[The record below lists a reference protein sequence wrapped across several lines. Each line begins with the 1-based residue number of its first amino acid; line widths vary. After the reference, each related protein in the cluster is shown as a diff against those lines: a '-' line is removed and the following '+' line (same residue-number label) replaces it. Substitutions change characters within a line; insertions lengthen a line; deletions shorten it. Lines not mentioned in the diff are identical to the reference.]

1 MKGTWIRITDIFSLH
16 MLHCMYGDIVEY
28 LRLNYMKFAWAIAT
42 VLLVYTIY
50 RLLIGFIKR
59 KGQELELEP
68 HIRNIIRL
76 LLRVVAIV
84 IATTTVFNIFELP
97 TNVFL
102 GSSALI
108 GAALGF
114 GSSQTINNIVA
125 GFYVL
130 LTQPFK
136 VKDYVRIADLE
147 GQVEEIS
154 INYTNLY
161 TPTFNLLKV
170 PNTQVMNSKIL
181 NMTHEG
187 YIKYTF
193 KVNFGHELTEKQVME
208 SIIKPAIEDFH
219 DNCVN
224 GEFRCPEAYM
234 DVVDRL
240 GKTYMI
246 RLFIPK
252 GEARTLYTM
261 LPELTRLI
269 MRKYDDVRA
278 VK

>member
-1 MKGTWIRITDIFSLH
+1 MKSTLIRTTDIFRLH
-16 MLHCMYGDIVEY
+16 MLHSMYEDIVEY
-28 LRLNYMKFAWAIAT
+28 LRLNYMKYAWSIAT
-42 VLLVYTIY
+42 VLLIYTVYRAIAGV
-50 RLLIGFIKR
+50 LKS

-76 LLRVVAIV
+76 MLRVVAIV
-84 IATTTVFNIFELP
+84 IATTTVFNIFEIP

-136 VKDYVRIADLE
+136 VKDYVKIANLE

-181 NMTHEG
+181 NLTHEG

-193 KVNFGHELTEKQVME
+193 KVNFGHDVTEEQTMDR
-208 SIIKPAIEDFH
+208 IIKPAIAEFH

-234 DVVDRL
+234 DAVDRL

-261 LPELTRLI
+261 QPELTRLI
-269 MRKYDDVRA
+269 MRKYDEVRA

>member
-1 MKGTWIRITDIFSLH
+1 MKSTRIRTTDIFRLS
-16 MLHCMYGDIVEY
+16 MLHCMYEDVVEY
-28 LRLNYMKFAWAIAT
+28 LRLNYMKFAWSVAT
-42 VLLVYTIY
+42 VLLVYTVY
-50 RLLIGFIKR
+50 RAIAGVLKS

-84 IATTTVFNIFELP
+84 VATTTVFNIFEIP
-97 TNVFL
+97 TNIFL

-136 VKDYVRIADLE
+136 VKDYVKIGDLE

-161 TPTFNLLKV
+161 TPTFNLLRV

-181 NMTHEG
+181 NLTHEG
-187 YIKYTF
+187 NIKYTF
-193 KVNFGHELTEKQVME
+193 KVNFGHDVTEEQTMDR
-208 SIIKPAIEDFH
+208 IIKPAIKDFH

-224 GEFRCPEAYM
+224 GEFRCPEVYM
-234 DVVDRL
+234 DAVDRL

-252 GEARTLYTM
+252 GEAKTLYTM
-261 LPELTRLI
+261 QPELTRLI
-269 MRKYDDVRA
+269 MRKYDDVRG
-278 VK
+278 VQ

>member
-1 MKGTWIRITDIFSLH
+1 
-16 MLHCMYGDIVEY
+16 MLHSMYEDVVEY
-28 LRLNYMKFAWAIAT
+28 LRLNYMKYAWSIAA
-42 VLLVYTIY
+42 VLLVYTVY
-50 RLLIGFIKR
+50 RVIVGVLES

-68 HIRNIIRL
+68 HIQNIIRL
-76 LLRVVAIV
+76 PLRVVAIV
-84 IATTTVFNIFELP
+84 VATTTVFNIFDMP
-97 TNVFL
+97 TDIFL
-102 GSSALI
+102 GSSALV

-136 VKDYVRIADLE
+136 VKDYVKIGDLE

-161 TPTFNLLKV
+161 TPTFNLLRV

-181 NMTHEG
+181 NLTHEG

-193 KVNFGHELTEKQVME
+193 KVSFGHDVTEKQVMDKVV
-208 SIIKPAIEDFH
+208 KPAIEEFQE
-219 DNCVN
+219 NCGN
-224 GEFRCPEAYM
+224 GEFRCPEVYM
-234 DVVDRL
+234 DAADRL
-240 GKTYMI
+240 GKTFMI

-261 LPELTRLI
+261 QPELTRLI

-278 VK
+278 VQ

>member
-1 MKGTWIRITDIFSLH
+1 MKSTLIRTTDIFRLH
-16 MLHCMYGDIVEY
+16 MLHSMYEDVVEY
-28 LRLNYMKFAWAIAT
+28 LRLNYMKYVWSIAT
-42 VLLVYTIY
+42 VLLIYTVYRAIAGV
-50 RLLIGFIKR
+50 LKS

-76 LLRVVAIV
+76 MFRVVAIV
-84 IATTTVFNIFELP
+84 IATTTVFNIFEIP

-114 GSSQTINNIVA
+114 SQTINNIVA

-136 VKDYVRIADLE
+136 VKDYVKIADLE

-181 NMTHEG
+181 NLTHEG

-193 KVNFGHELTEKQVME
+193 KVNFSHEVTEKQVMDE
-208 SIIKPAIEDFH
+208 VLKPAIEEFH

-224 GEFRCPEAYM
+224 GEFRCLM
-234 DVVDRL
+234 FS
-240 GKTYMI
+240 GSI
-246 RLFIPK
+246 
-252 GEARTLYTM
+252 
-261 LPELTRLI
+261 
-269 MRKYDDVRA
+269 
-278 VK
+278 

>member
-1 MKGTWIRITDIFSLH
+1 MNSTLIRTTDIFRLH
-16 MLHCMYGDIVEY
+16 MLHSMYEDIVEY
-28 LRLNYMKFAWAIAT
+28 LRLNYMKYAWSIAT
-42 VLLVYTIY
+42 VLLVYAIY
-50 RLLIGFIKR
+50 RLLVGFIKK
-59 KGQELELEP
+59 KGQQLELEP
-68 HIRNIIRL
+68 HVQNIIRL
-76 LLRVVAIV
+76 LLRVFAIV
-84 IATTTVFNIFELP
+84 ITTTTVFNIFELP
-97 TNVFL
+97 TDIFL
-102 GSSALI
+102 GSSALV

-136 VKDYVRIADLE
+136 VKDYVKIGDLE

-161 TPTFNLLKV
+161 TPTFNMLKV

-181 NMTHEG
+181 NLTHEG

-193 KVNFGHELTEKQVME
+193 KVGFGHDVTEKQVMDKVL
-208 SIIKPAIEDFH
+208 KPAIEEFH
-219 DNCVN
+219 DNCGN
-224 GEFRCPEAYM
+224 GEFRCPEVYM
-234 DVVDRL
+234 DAADRL

-261 LPELTRLI
+261 QPDLTRLI

-278 VK
+278 VQ

>member
-1 MKGTWIRITDIFSLH
+1 
-16 MLHCMYGDIVEY
+16 MYEDVVEY
-28 LRLNYMKFAWAIAT
+28 LRLNYMRFVWAVVSVLIIYAAYRVIAG
-42 VLLVYTIY
+42 VL
-50 RLLIGFIKR
+50 KS

-76 LLRVVAIV
+76 MLRVVAIV
-84 IATTTVFNIFELP
+84 IAMTTVFNIFELP
-97 TNVFL
+97 TNLFL

-130 LTQPFK
+130 VTQPFK
-136 VKDYVRIADLE
+136 VKDYVKIADLE

-187 YIKYTF
+187 NIKYTF
-193 KVNFGHELTEKQVME
+193 KVNFGHELTEEQVME
-208 SIIKPAIEDFH
+208 KILKPAIEDFH
-219 DNCVN
+219 EHCVN

-252 GEARTLYTM
+252 GEAKTLYTM
-261 LPELTRLI
+261 QPELTRLI
-269 MRKYDDVRA
+269 MGRYDEVRGA
-278 VK
+278 PN